1 MLPSARPGGSAD
13 APGTRT
19 ANTIAI
25 LVLVLATLAAYRPML
40 GQGFWADD
48 FVLLWNNRDLGWDGS
63 LRFLLFADY
72 GEREWRY
79 WRPGWTFLLWAMHSL
94 FGANAEP
101 WKWLALAMHVAC
113 VVLVHEV
120 ARRTVRSVPLAAG
133 AAAFFA
139 LHGSHV
145 EAVAWTAAAL
155 NVLPTALALVAA
167 TAFVWRAAR
176 TGAAAPLV
184 GVIALA
190 AVSLTF
196 KEAAYAFPAVVV
208 AAWLLRRPRGP
219 WTPHDSRLAFVV
231 VATTALVAWHYL
243 ARNRTDGYAG
253 SLALMAR
260 VFAANFSAF
269 VRQLAPL
276 PDAPIAIT
284 IGTFVLAALLFLWL
298 DARGRF
304 WLVATAA
311 GTVPYVFLSSS
322 GRFAYLFHAPLAVLL
337 ASCLARALGT
347 EGRPARARI
356 GGALLVAAL
365 ALAPEGLRQ
374 ALDVFSRDAE
384 RAGIAIDRVIAEGHA
399 ASGSLRVDVV
409 PLCLDNGL
417 AGALSLRL
425 GRAVRVDT
433 MHSVP
438 RPPFLV
444 HFDTSGAEI
453 PRDRV
458 ILRWDDAGA
467 RYVATTFGTM
477 LGDLHPIPIFS
488 LSHRWR
494 LVADEAAALAALR
507 APTADP
513 LHETL
518 LLAPP
523 PFPIDANATGRVI
536 DVSTDARN
544 LGADVECTGP
554 SLVVVAFPV
563 PIDLLRPG
571 AGIEVDGVMSK
582 ALAANAILHAVAV
595 PAGRHHVRLVLAP

>member
-1 MLPSARPGGSAD
+1 MSGA
-13 APGTRT
+13 RT

-25 LVLVLATLAAYRPML
+25 LSLVLATVIAYWPML
-40 GQGFWADD
+40 AQGFWADD
-48 FVLLWNNRDLGWDGS
+48 FALLWTNRDLGWNGS
-63 LRFLLFADY
+63 LRFLLFADF
-72 GEREWRY
+72 GDREWRY
-79 WRPGWTFLLWAMHSL
+79 WRPGWTFVLWAMHSL
-94 FGANAEP
+94 FGANPEP
-101 WKWLALAMHVAC
+101 WKWLALAMHVVC

-167 TAFVWRAAR
+167 TALVWRGAR
-176 TGAAAPLV
+176 TGAAPPLL
-184 GVIALA
+184 GAIALA

-196 KEAAYAFPAVVV
+196 KEAAYAFPAVVA
-208 AAWLLRRPRGP
+208 AAWLLRRERGR
-219 WTPHDSRLAFVV
+219 WSAKDSRMAAAAA
-231 VATTALVAWHYL
+231 ATATLVAWHYV

-253 SLALMAR
+253 SLELMAR
-260 VFAANFSAF
+260 VFAANFHGFA
-269 VRQLAPL
+269 RQLTPL
-276 PDAPIAIT
+276 PDAPIAVAL
-284 IGTFVLAALLFLWL
+284 GAFAVAALLFLWL

-337 ASCLARALGT
+337 ASWVARTFAT
-347 EGRPARARI
+347 EGRPGRGRAL
-356 GGALLVAAL
+356 GAFLVAAL
-365 ALAPEGLRQ
+365 ALSPEGLRH
-374 ALDVFSRDAE
+374 ALDVFGRDAE
-384 RAGIAIDRVIAEGHA
+384 RARVAVDRLVAEGHA

-425 GRAVRVDT
+425 GRAVHVDT
-433 MHSVP
+433 MHSLP

-444 HFDTSGAEI
+444 HFDTSGTHI
-453 PRDRV
+453 PRDSV
-458 ILRWDDAGA
+458 ILRWDDAGT
-467 RYVATTFGTM
+467 RYVATTFGAM

-494 LVADEAAALAALR
+494 PVADEGAALEALR
-507 APTADP
+507 NAGADP
-513 LHETL
+513 QHETL

-523 PFPIDANATGRVI
+523 PFPIDPDATGRVI
-536 DVSTDARN
+536 EVSTDVRN
-544 LGADVECTGP
+544 IGAVVECTGP

-571 AGIEVDGVMSK
+571 AGIEVDGVSTTV
-582 ALAANAILHAVAV
+582 LAANAIFHAAAV
-595 PAGRHHVRLVLAP
+595 PAGRHRIRLVLAP